1 MNQRYS
7 AGGFRTCSVTVDYVV
22 RQCPSLRVVLGRED
36 LAFGEALTRSRLGS
50 SRWAGF
56 LS

>member
-1 MNQRYS
+1 MNQLVEC
-7 AGGFRTCSVTVDYVV
+7 GVFRMRSVTVDYLV

-36 LAFGEALTRSRLGS
+36 LAFGEAATGNESWP

-56 LS
+56 LV